1 MCHGDTALTTFGW
14 ASKPK
19 PMLNTRPIDHKCVDW
34 NVLLASVKGRVVGR
48 EEVAALKNPKFET

>member
-1 MCHGDTALTTFGW
+1 MCHGDTTLTTFGW

-34 NVLLASVKGRVVGR
+34 NILVDSVKDRVVAR
-48 EEVAALKNPKFET
+48 EEMDMMVNPNTK